1 MDDSPLEIAPPRRE
15 FLYIFLITGVVFL
28 LNGLAVLFFSPVP
41 RSPDAVQ
48 PGALSTSFGVGG
60 WMPIVAGLLC
70 FAGAGWMLNRYRKVA
85 LIAEL
90 VHADLPR
97 NGYDRDSRDRLLAA
111 LLERAD
117 QLRSALAP
125 FPEALVSIDLRM
137 GDSHRLDLELGS
149 GGLSG
154 RLSPVSHR
162 LSKEI
167 EGHVEFVL
175 LEHEILLDLVSPSK
189 SAEFLDTLT
198 SEILRLP
205 PDFELSGDIR
215 VSKRESSTSS

>member
-1 MDDSPLEIAPPRRE
+1 
-15 FLYIFLITGVVFL
+15 
-28 LNGLAVLFFSPVP
+28 
-41 RSPDAVQ
+41 
-48 PGALSTSFGVGG
+48 
-60 WMPIVAGLLC
+60 
-70 FAGAGWMLNRYRKVA
+70 MLNRYRKVA

-90 VHADLPR
+90 VHADLP
-97 NGYDRDSRDRLLAA
+97 GAGTDSGSRDRLLTA

-117 QLRSALAP
+117 QLRTALAP
-125 FPEALVSIDLRM
+125 FPETLVSIDLRV
-137 GDSHRLDLELGS
+137 GDNHRLDLELTGS

-154 RLSPVSHR
+154 RLSPATHK

-167 EGHVEFVL
+167 ERHVECVIL
-175 LEHEILLDLVSPSK
+175 DHEILLDLVNISK

-215 VSKRESSTSS
+215 VSKREGRD